1 MSFDVFEN
9 WNNFWDLPKRPVKM
23 YVIKCFL
30 FFLELLQ
37 QCHNQ
42 NLYFTV
48 QAFCSKFCN
57 MQPVVL
63 FSNV

>member
-30 FFLELLQ
+30 YLGFF
-37 QCHNQ
+37 
-42 NLYFTV
+42 
-48 QAFCSKFCN
+48 
-57 MQPVVL
+57 
-63 FSNV
+63 